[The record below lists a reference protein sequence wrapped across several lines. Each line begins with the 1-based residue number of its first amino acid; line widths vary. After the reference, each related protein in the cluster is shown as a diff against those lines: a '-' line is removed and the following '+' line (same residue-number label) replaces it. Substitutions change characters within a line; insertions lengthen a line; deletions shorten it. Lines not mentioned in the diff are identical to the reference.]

1 MLHNIIIFI
10 RVSSLSSFKVN
21 TMLVAQSGYKV
32 LHEAVF
38 GEKDAEKLL
47 PISEDKLKSYYMAL
61 FDTG

>member
-1 MLHNIIIFI
+1 
-10 RVSSLSSFKVN
+10 
-21 TMLVAQSGYKV
+21 MLVAQSGYKV